1 MAVHPDAQSNNSVS
15 AHGVGWRTSTSDLR
29 DVNVKSSRLR
39 IGKLSLFYLVT
50 QYKTSPRVG
59 LSKIPL
65 LFYLFRA
72 RTK

>member
-50 QYKTSPRVG
+50 QYKTS